1 MADKQAH
8 PIVISMEQHCPSGKC
23 RRLPSQLRG
32 CGSTTGS
39 ACWRASWRTRTLF
52 RRPCSVRSSAFW
64 FVPGRCLLRSSGM
77 SPWGPGSRPHSRIPH
92 VVCRPAQCAGSAYA
106 GAITAHFVYHCGD
119 EPMNHRRPEF
129 QAIDLAA
136 WPTVAYTG
144 SIIRRG
150 ALLKR
155 GRKRWYATLAE
166 NRRIAQTD

>member
-1 MADKQAH
+1 
-8 PIVISMEQHCPSGKC
+8 
-23 RRLPSQLRG
+23 
-32 CGSTTGS
+32 
-39 ACWRASWRTRTLF
+39 
-52 RRPCSVRSSAFW
+52 
-64 FVPGRCLLRSSGM
+64 
-77 SPWGPGSRPHSRIPH
+77 
-92 VVCRPAQCAGSAYA
+92 
-106 GAITAHFVYHCGD
+106 
-119 EPMNHRRPEF
+119 MNHRRPEF